1 MYFNLSTPRISDW
14 YKNLLK
20 NKEEKKYF
28 DKYSIYNDDK
38 SGKPGFRYR
47 KGLLCKHNMVKSEI
61 LETSK
66 TLKPH
71 L

>member
-28 DKYSIYNDDK
+28 DKYSIYNDDN
-38 SGKPGFRYR
+38 SGKPGFRYH
-47 KGLLCKHNMVKSEI
+47 KGLLCKRNMVKSEI
-61 LETSK
+61 VETAK
-66 TLKPH
+66 TLKSH